1 MEDQT
6 GNIILDRTTSGGA
19 DAGDELLQEGNLG
32 LLLHNYEIDDGRFE

>member
-32 LLLHNYEIDDGRFE
+32 VTIT